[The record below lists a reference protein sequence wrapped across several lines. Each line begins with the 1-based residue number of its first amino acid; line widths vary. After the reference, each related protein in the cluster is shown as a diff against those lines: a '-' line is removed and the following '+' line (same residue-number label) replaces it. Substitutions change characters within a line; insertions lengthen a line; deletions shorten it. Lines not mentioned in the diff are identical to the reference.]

1 MNEVKFER
9 PYRLDIRYRGNTE
22 AQIHTD
28 CKIRMDSKLFTIDM
42 GEKIKGIIDP

>member
-9 PYRLDIRYRGNTE
+9 PYRLDIRYMGNTE

-28 CKIRMDSKLFTIDM
+28 CKISKYSKLFAIDT